1 MMGKVLSRPPEKQI
15 LTVVLNNYEK
25 SAIKHSIEKHFSIE
39 KHSML
44 LNFVDLSTIFC

>member
-1 MMGKVLSRPPEKQI
+1 MGKVPSRPPEKQI

-25 SAIKHSIEKHFSIE
+25 SAIKHSIEKP
-39 KHSML
+39 ML